1 MGGKDF
7 LNRLYFL
14 PPELNVILNLFPM
27 TKGGIL
33 RGPNEATY
41 GTGGANLLFLSRGK
55 GRRLRLSGTLSF
67 LPLPPV
73 LGDFS
78 GFAQLLTTLKIPFW
92 TVKVANRAGEIIL
105 SILPERID
113 AGEAEFMPALDGH
126 WVLEVL
132 LTYGT
137 VGLCLEVSLP
147 CIKLPGTC
155 ARLHRGCGRR
165 HVTSGRPAS
174 LQLETRKLWS
184 SLRSEDQLAFGSL
197 PC

>member
-1 MGGKDF
+1 M
-7 LNRLYFL
+7 R
-14 PPELNVILNLFPM
+14 E
-27 TKGGIL
+27 GGIL
-33 RGPNEATY
+33 HGPNEATY
-41 GTGGANLLFLSRGK
+41 GTEGANLLVLSTGK
-55 GRRLRLSGTLSF
+55 GRRLRLSGTLPF
-67 LPLPPV
+67 LPLPPALSYREP

-92 TVKVANRAGEIIL
+92 TFKVANRAGEIIL
-105 SILPERID
+105 TILPERTD

-137 VGLCLEVSLP
+137 VGLCWEVSLP
-147 CIKLPGTC
+147 CVKLPGTC

-174 LQLETRKLWS
+174 LQLGTSKLWS
-184 SLRSEDQLAFGSL
+184 SLRSEDQVAFGSL
-197 PC
+197 AC